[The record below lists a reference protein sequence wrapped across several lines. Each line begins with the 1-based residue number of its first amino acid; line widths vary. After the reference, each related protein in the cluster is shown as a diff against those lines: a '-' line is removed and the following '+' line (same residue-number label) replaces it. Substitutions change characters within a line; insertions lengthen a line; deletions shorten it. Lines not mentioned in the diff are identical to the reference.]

1 MLLRFQQRPPSI
13 LHLLFFPFSASQHS
27 LTPPVHTTNLPPKPI
42 SSNQSKYPQ
51 EKCERTRELNTTVMV
66 MTRSK
71 RKVTQRAEEV
81 EKRFKAEMN
90 QQHQQHQIFHLRVK
104 PLRPTVDPAGTQKL
118 PQPFH
123 MVPAPQLGSLT
134 MPRGVNKCGNLNGK
148 TPTEATD
155 KPLSK
160 TAYDIPS
167 SAKQVYSSRKIESP
181 RHHLKDPQTG
191 GLFTLKFENQ
201 PKQVKTRMPTMEQV
215 GIQKLPQPSYMMPA
229 QHLASSTMP
238 KGVDKCRNQNERT
251 PETKDA
257 PLLKIHHDIPVRAEE
272 VSQSKDAHAGGFFT
286 QKVENQPKQVSPPR
300 AQYVPGSL
308 RARRVP
314 CRLSSLVS
322 THDISID
329 EAADADPKSRRVT
342 DGQMSQSTAAES
354 KKSALDVPIEAKISP
369 VTQEITIGEN
379 DDLDSKSRVGTDVQM
394 SQSMAAEST
403 ISASDVP
410 LHGEVVV
417 QALRVTEASINF
429 PEKQEK
435 TLALA
440 GKGGYLKRTRSLNLT
455 EMAADCGDCDDDAKE
470 VSSKSLV
477 TLYKIKPEL
486 ATILEEILEKYGD
499 IAANCVKRSKIS
511 RSCLLEN
518 VCEIVLKLKEGQ
530 LMHLSL
536 SDVDGML
543 ELLDDIEADKVV
555 VGWLRQRVDEIKKAV
570 QLLGGYLE
578 VKKAE
583 EASRLVID
591 NKEKEIVE
599 LLKRLKAT
607 KDELKMARLE
617 NKAVLSTIS
626 ETRIT
631 ELRFHGKSM
640 ITDLL

>member
-1 MLLRFQQRPPSI
+1 
-13 LHLLFFPFSASQHS
+13 
-27 LTPPVHTTNLPPKPI
+27 
-42 SSNQSKYPQ
+42 
-51 EKCERTRELNTTVMV
+51 MV

-71 RKVTQRAEEV
+71 RKVTQRAEED
-81 EKRFKAEMN
+81 EKRFKAEIN
-90 QQHQQHQIFHLRVK
+90 QQHQIFHLRVK
-104 PLRPTVDPAGTQKL
+104 PLQPTMDPAGTQKL
-118 PQPFH
+118 PQPSH

-134 MPRGVNKCGNLNGK
+134 MLGGVNKCGNLNRK
-148 TPTEATD
+148 TPTEATN

-167 SAKQVYSSRKIESP
+167 SAKQVYSSRKIVSP

-191 GLFTLKFENQ
+191 GFFTLKVEEL
-201 PKQVKTRMPTMEQV
+201 PKQDLHSEPCDGLESSFSFLSTLFTGSGGSSLLGAFSGQVKTLIPTMEQA
-215 GIQKLPQPSYMMPA
+215 GIQKLPEPSYMMPS

-238 KGVDKCRNQNERT
+238 KGVDKCRNQNERK
-251 PETKDA
+251 PETKDT
-257 PLLKIHHDIPVRAEE
+257 LLKIHHDIPVRAEQ

-286 QKVENQPKQVSPPR
+286 QKVDNQPKQVSPPC

-308 RARRVP
+308 RAKRVP
-314 CRLSSLVS
+314 CRRSSSVS
-322 THDISID
+322 THDITID
-329 EAADADPKSRRVT
+329 EAADADPKSRGVT

-369 VTQEITIGEN
+369 VTWEITIGEN
-379 DDLDSKSRVGTDVQM
+379 NDLDSMSRVGTDVQM
-394 SQSMAAEST
+394 FQTIAAEST
-403 ISASDVP
+403 VSALDVP
-410 LHGEVVV
+410 FHGEVVV
-417 QALRVTEASINF
+417 QALCVTEASINF

-440 GKGGYLKRTRSLNLT
+440 GKGGDLKRTRTLNLT
-455 EMAADCGDCDDDAKE
+455 EMAAECGDCDDDAKE

-477 TLYKIKPEL
+477 TLYKVKPDL

-499 IAANCVKRSKIS
+499 IAANCVKRSNIS

-518 VCEIVLKLKEGQ
+518 VCEIVQKLKEGQ
-530 LMHLSL
+530 LMHLSP

-555 VGWLRQRVDEIKKAV
+555 VGWLRQRLDEIKKAV
-570 QLLGGYLE
+570 QLLRGYPE

-599 LLKRLKAT
+599 LLKKLKAT
-607 KDELKMARLE
+607 KDELEMARVE
-617 NKAVLSTIS
+617 NKACLSTIS
-626 ETRIT
+626 DTRIT
-631 ELRFHGKSM
+631 VLQFHGKSL

>member
-1 MLLRFQQRPPSI
+1 M
-13 LHLLFFPFSASQHS
+13 
-27 LTPPVHTTNLPPKPI
+27 
-42 SSNQSKYPQ
+42 
-51 EKCERTRELNTTVMV
+51 
-66 MTRSK
+66 
-71 RKVTQRAEEV
+71 
-81 EKRFKAEMN
+81 
-90 QQHQQHQIFHLRVK
+90 
-104 PLRPTVDPAGTQKL
+104 
-118 PQPFH
+118 
-123 MVPAPQLGSLT
+123 
-134 MPRGVNKCGNLNGK
+134 
-148 TPTEATD
+148 
-155 KPLSK
+155 
-160 TAYDIPS
+160 
-167 SAKQVYSSRKIESP
+167 
-181 RHHLKDPQTG
+181 
-191 GLFTLKFENQ
+191 LKFENQ
-201 PKQVKTRMPTMEQV
+201 PKQVKTPMPTMEQV

-251 PETKDA
+251 PETKDT

-272 VSQSKDAHAGGFFT
+272 VSQSKDAHAGGIFT
-286 QKVENQPKQVSPPR
+286 QKVDNQPKQVSPPR

-314 CRLSSLVS
+314 CRRSSSVS

-329 EAADADPKSRRVT
+329 EAADADPKSRGVT

-440 GKGGYLKRTRSLNLT
+440 GKGGNLKRKRSLNLT

-477 TLYKIKPEL
+477 THYKIKPEL

-499 IAANCVKRSKIS
+499 IATNCVKRSKIS

-555 VGWLRQRVDEIKKAV
+555 VGWLRQRLDEIKKAV
-570 QLLGGYLE
+570 QLHGGYLE

-607 KDELKMARLE
+607 KDELEMARLE
-617 NKAVLSTIS
+617 NKAFLSTIS

-631 ELRFHGKSM
+631 LLRFHGKYSM